1 MASDI
6 IERYKLIVT
15 QHQHTSDDR
24 SKNISGLCVIYG
36 ALAAAFAWLQTE
48 GWLGPLSAIIP
59 AVGAGVTLLV
69 WLSDYRLRSGLNICR
84 RIGAEIEKNLLVQ
97 GFFVQLER
105 EGKNNDLKEII
116 RYGTLIDIFLPVMVV
131 LFCVAT
137 GYLWGSSGVLPREI
151 DINFTRLVCLVA
163 IFIVLSIL
171 GVLFVHRKS
180 KYFLLGVLGVAIFI
194 VLSILVL
201 AGGIVGHLN
210 SKEAVVPITKDMLL
224 MKSAKPC
231 KP

>member
-24 SKNISGLCVIYG
+24 SKNIFGLCVIYG
-36 ALAAAFAWLQTE
+36 ALAAAFAWLQKE
-48 GWLGPLSAIIP
+48 DCLRPLSVIIP

-69 WLSDYRLRSGLNICR
+69 WFSDYRLRSGLNICR

-105 EGKNNDLKEII
+105 DKEII
-116 RYGTLIDIFLPVMVV
+116 RYGTLIDIFLPVMFV

-137 GYLWGSSGVLPREI
+137 VYFWGSSSVPPREI

-171 GVLFVHRKS
+171 VLEKR
-180 KYFLLGVLGVAIFI
+180 
-194 VLSILVL
+194 
-201 AGGIVGHLN
+201 LN
-210 SKEAVVPITKDMLL
+210 KRRRR
-224 MKSAKPC
+224 
-231 KP
+231 